1 MSDCNACENCHDCPA
16 ACDCDESI
24 KECVNCGALR
34 LTYAEREPYAC
45 DVCGN
50 VPDCLGEISHG
61 KGCYTQS
68 EDGGG
73 YSWVDL
79 PVKYER

>member
-1 MSDCNACENCHDCPA
+1 MDSKVLSYE
-16 ACDCDESI
+16 
-24 KECVNCGALR
+24 
-34 LTYAEREPYAC
+34 ERREYAC

-50 VPDCLGEISHG
+50 VPDEAGFIEHG

-73 YSWVDL
+73 FSEVDFGC
-79 PVKYER
+79 KRD

>member
-1 MSDCNACENCHDCPA
+1 MKRNEQERAKEKIVLSY
-16 ACDCDESI
+16 DER
-24 KECVNCGALR
+24 KDF
-34 LTYAEREPYAC
+34 AC

-50 VPDCLGEISHG
+50 VPDEDGILEHG

-73 YSWVDL
+73 YSYVDL
-79 PVKYER
+79 EKDNA